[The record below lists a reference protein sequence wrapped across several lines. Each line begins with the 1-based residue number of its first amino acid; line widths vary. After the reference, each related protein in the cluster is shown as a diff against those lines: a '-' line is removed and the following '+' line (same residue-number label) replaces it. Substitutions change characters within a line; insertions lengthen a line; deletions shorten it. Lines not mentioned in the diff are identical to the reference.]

1 MRISDGSSDVCS
13 SDLARPT
20 RGTESSIARITVED
34 LRGVVA
40 QRFGRDR
47 LFVGVVGDITP
58 DALGK
63 VLDDTFLALTEKA
76 EPFEIGKAKVQNK
89 GETVVN
95 AKPITQSVV
104 ALGQEGIARQHHAY
118 YAAYVDRNSVVNGKR
133 IAQSVELGERRKN
146 KQK

>member
-1 MRISDGSSDVCS
+1 MYGEHVY
-13 SDLARPT
+13 ARPT

-63 VLDDTFLALTEKA
+63 VLDDTFLALPEKA
-76 EPFEIGKAKVQNK
+76 APFEIGKAKVQNK
-89 GETVVN
+89 GETVVI
-95 AKPITQSVV
+95 ASRSHSRWWRSARKESRATIQTTQRS
-104 ALGQEGIARQHHAY
+104 
-118 YAAYVDRNSVVNGKR
+118 
-133 IAQSVELGERRKN
+133 
-146 KQK
+146 